1 MVLVDISVPV
11 FFRDYDFKLREDV
24 PVREIIRQICRIL
37 AEKEDCPMDETD
49 HVFVLCSVSEKKI
62 LNMDWTLNRLNIR
75 SGNRL
80 LLI

>member
-1 MVLVDISVPV
+1 MVLVDIRVPV
-11 FFRDYDFKLREDV
+11 FFRDYDFRLRENV

-37 AEKEDCPMDETD
+37 AEREDCPMDETE
-49 HVFVLCSVSEKKI
+49 HEYVLCSVAEKKI
-62 LNMDWTLNRLNIR
+62 LNMDWTLNRHDIR